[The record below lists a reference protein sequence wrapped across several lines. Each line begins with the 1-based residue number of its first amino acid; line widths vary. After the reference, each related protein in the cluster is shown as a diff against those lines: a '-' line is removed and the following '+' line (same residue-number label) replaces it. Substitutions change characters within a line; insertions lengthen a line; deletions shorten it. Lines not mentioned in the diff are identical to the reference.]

1 MPIIRIN
8 QKLVYFAHVPRCAGT
23 AVEAY
28 LRQRFG
34 PLAFLDPRHREG
46 SPEDRWTRTS
56 PQYVDRDTL
65 GRLFPP
71 GFFDHSFA
79 VVRHPSDRL
88 RSVYRFQKY
97 IENRIPLKLGFTE
110 WLTTLPVPFETFD
123 NHTRPMSDLVPEDAV
138 VFRLED
144 GLDAVVSWLDEVA
157 GNNDAPRRIEQR
169 NDVDQR
175 LQHLKQPVPEVP
187 DLPEMAAILQF
198 FEADFDRFGYT
209 IESARNAVGRLKP
222 KEKWKENR
230 LSARNVILHY
240 HLFKNAG
247 TSVDKILQ
255 RNFPDQ
261 WTTRE
266 FPGQGGDNSA
276 AVTDWIREDI
286 GSIAFS
292 SHTAT
297 GPLPAIPDTRAIS
310 PLFLRNPLDRIRS
323 VYQVDRK

>member
-97 IENRIPLKLGFTE
+97 IENRIPQGQGFLE
-110 WLTTLPVPFETFD
+110 WLATLPVPFDTFD
-123 NHTRPMSDLVPEDAV
+123 NHTRPMSDLVPEDAII
-138 VFRLED
+138 FRLED
-144 GLDAVVSWLDEVA
+144 GLDAVVCWLDEVA

-169 NDVDQR
+169 NGVDQR
-175 LQHLKQPVPEVP
+175 LQHLKQPVAEMP
-187 DLPEMAAILQF
+187 DLPEMAAILQL
-198 FEADFDRFGYT
+198 FEADFDRFGY
-209 IESARNAVGRLKP
+209 ERNAKTCRRFQSHRAL
-222 KEKWKENR
+222 
-230 LSARNVILHY
+230 
-240 HLFKNAG
+240 G
-247 TSVDKILQ
+247 TK
-255 RNFPDQ
+255 
-261 WTTRE
+261 
-266 FPGQGGDNSA
+266 G
-276 AVTDWIREDI
+276 
-286 GSIAFS
+286 
-292 SHTAT
+292 
-297 GPLPAIPDTRAIS
+297 
-310 PLFLRNPLDRIRS
+310 
-323 VYQVDRK
+323 